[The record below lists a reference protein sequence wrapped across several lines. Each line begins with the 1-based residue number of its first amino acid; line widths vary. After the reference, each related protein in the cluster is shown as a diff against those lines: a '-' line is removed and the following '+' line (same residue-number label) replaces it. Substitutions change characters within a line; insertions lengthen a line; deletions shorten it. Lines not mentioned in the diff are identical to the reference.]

1 MHHGTGSQ
9 CGDMPALGTTP
20 ALAALVPI
28 LMRVAA
34 FAAYNALGYA
44 SLIKILLTGLFVWE
58 ALGKFD

>member
-1 MHHGTGSQ
+1 
-9 CGDMPALGTTP
+9 MPALGTTP

-34 FAAYNALGYA
+34 FAAYNALGYV